1 MNIKIFT
8 FYYTNNYG
16 ALIQSLSLK
25 EFLEKNS
32 KLKVDFA
39 QYQPKNLLYREIYR
53 PILKKNLIDAFKNI
67 IKSYRLKNW
76 KKKKNLPPPI
86 YNKEI
91 NNSLIS
97 VYGSDSIWHTFSYI
111 GFQPYYFGNKNDG
124 FKISYA
130 ASIGPTNFDNTDDV
144 ALEKIR
150 ELLNEYD
157 HISVRDTNTA
167 KLVKKMTGKD
177 PLVVVDPIFLTDLN
191 FINYSKNKIEKFAL
205 VYGTVFSKED
215 KTKIIN
221 FCKSKDLK
229 IISIGYYNNW
239 VDENYIH
246 ANPDEFLSCVSSAD
260 YIFTSMFHG
269 VMFSVKFKKKFW
281 YSADPIRTNKI
292 EYFINNLNLS
302 SRSLVNSKN
311 LSDDINYESIY
322 KKLNGWINISKEF
335 LKECIKNKE
344 IS

>member
-16 ALIQSLSLK
+16 ASIQALSLK
-25 EFLEKNS
+25 EFLSKNS
-32 KLKVDFA
+32 EADVNFSTYQSKKLLF
-39 QYQPKNLLYREIYR
+39 REIYR
-53 PILKKNLIDAFKNI
+53 PIIKKNLTDFFKNI
-67 IKSYRLKNW
+67 IKSYRLKIW
-76 KKKKNLPPPI
+76 KKAKKLPKPTQ
-86 YNKEI
+86 NKEI
-91 NNSLIS
+91 KNISLS
-97 VYGSDSIWHTFSYI
+97 VYGSDSIWMIFSFL
-111 GFQPYYFGNKNDG
+111 GFEPYYFGDKNNG
-124 FKISYA
+124 YKISYA
-130 ASIGPTNFDNTDDV
+130 TSIGPTNFDNTDDV
-144 ALEKIR
+144 TLEKIR

-260 YIFTSMFHG
+260 YIFTSMYHG
-269 VMFSVKFKKKFW
+269 IMFSVKFKKKFW

-311 LSDDINYESIY
+311 LSDDIYYESIY

>member
-16 ALIQSLSLK
+16 ASIQALSLK
-25 EFLEKNS
+25 EFLSKNS
-32 KLKVDFA
+32 EADVNFSTYQSKKLLF
-39 QYQPKNLLYREIYR
+39 REIYR
-53 PILKKNLIDAFKNI
+53 PIIKKNLTDSFKNI
-67 IKSYRLKNW
+67 IKSYRLKIW
-76 KKKKNLPPPI
+76 KKAKKLPKPTQ
-86 YNKEI
+86 NKEI
-91 NNSLIS
+91 KNISLS
-97 VYGSDSIWHTFSYI
+97 VYGSDSIWMIFSFL
-111 GFQPYYFGNKNDG
+111 GFEPYYFGDKNNG
-124 FKISYA
+124 YKISYA
-130 ASIGPTNFDNTDDV
+130 TSIGPTNFDNTDDV
-144 ALEKIR
+144 TLEKIR

-260 YIFTSMFHG
+260 YIFTSMYHG
-269 VMFSVKFKKKFW
+269 IMFSVKFKKKFW

-311 LSDDINYESIY
+311 LSDDIYYESIY

>member
-1 MNIKIFT
+1 
-8 FYYTNNYG
+8 
-16 ALIQSLSLK
+16 
-25 EFLEKNS
+25 
-32 KLKVDFA
+32 
-39 QYQPKNLLYREIYR
+39 
-53 PILKKNLIDAFKNI
+53 
-67 IKSYRLKNW
+67 
-76 KKKKNLPPPI
+76 
-86 YNKEI
+86 
-91 NNSLIS
+91 
-97 VYGSDSIWHTFSYI
+97 
-111 GFQPYYFGNKNDG
+111 
-124 FKISYA
+124 
-130 ASIGPTNFDNTDDV
+130 
-144 ALEKIR
+144 
-150 ELLNEYD
+150 
-157 HISVRDTNTA
+157 
-167 KLVKKMTGKD
+167 MTGKD

-191 FINYSKNKIEKFAL
+191 FINHSKNKIEKFAL

-239 VDENYIH
+239 ADENYIH

-260 YIFTSMFHG
+260 YIFTSMYHG

-281 YSADPIRTNKI
+281 YSADSIRTNKI

>member
-1 MNIKIFT
+1 MT
-8 FYYTNNYG
+8 
-16 ALIQSLSLK
+16 
-25 EFLEKNS
+25 
-32 KLKVDFA
+32 
-39 QYQPKNLLYREIYR
+39 
-53 PILKKNLIDAFKNI
+53 
-67 IKSYRLKNW
+67 
-76 KKKKNLPPPI
+76 
-86 YNKEI
+86 
-91 NNSLIS
+91 
-97 VYGSDSIWHTFSYI
+97 
-111 GFQPYYFGNKNDG
+111 
-124 FKISYA
+124 
-130 ASIGPTNFDNTDDV
+130 
-144 ALEKIR
+144 LEKIR

-191 FINYSKNKIEKFAL
+191 FIDYSKDKIEKFVL
-205 VYGTVFSKED
+205 VYGTVFFKED

-239 VDENYIH
+239 ADENYIH
-246 ANPDEFLSCVSSAD
+246 ANPDEFLSYVSSAD

-311 LSDDINYESIY
+311 LSDDIYYESIY

>member
-16 ALIQSLSLK
+16 ASIQALSLK
-25 EFLEKNS
+25 EFLSKNYEADVNFSTYQS
-32 KLKVDFA
+32 KK
-39 QYQPKNLLYREIYR
+39 LLFREIYR
-53 PILKKNLIDAFKNI
+53 PIIKKNLIDAFKNI

-76 KKKKNLPPPI
+76 KKKNNLPRPI
-86 YNKEI
+86 YNQEI
-91 NNSLIS
+91 NHSSIS
-97 VYGSDSIWHTFSYI
+97 IYGSDSIWHTFSYL
-111 GFQPYYFGNKNDG
+111 GFQPYYFGNKNNG

-130 ASIGPTNFDNTDDV
+130 TSIGPTNFDNTDDV
-144 ALEKIR
+144 TLEKIR

-191 FINYSKNKIEKFAL
+191 FIDYSKDKIEKFVL

-239 VDENYIH
+239 ADENYIH
-246 ANPDEFLSCVSSAD
+246 ANPDEFLSYVSNAD

-269 VMFSVKFKKKFW
+269 IMFSVKFKKKFW
-281 YSADPIRTNKI
+281 HSADRIRTNKI

-302 SRSLVNSKN
+302 NRLINKSENFENEIDYELLYEKLNPWIETSKDFLKKCLEKKN
-311 LSDDINYESIY
+311 LS
-322 KKLNGWINISKEF
+322 
-335 LKECIKNKE
+335 
-344 IS
+344 